1 MVNRVYTGAERVQ
14 RDDAHGPEQIVVPV
28 SNFLSSLPE
37 IFCYSVVVPMAHGPE
52 QMYSGT
58 ERRAVL
64 GAVMGAK
71 MEQAA
76 SRRAI
81 PKGLLNKNEKQK
93 GGKGARER
101 HFGGRR
107 RDNWCP
113 KGSQEGHFGHEEKRG
128 VRVAVWCPVD
138 CRCEEEDAEIAQ
150 QPLAHTDTN
159 AHMHTYAYMC
169 RLAPTCANM
178 HM

>member
-71 MEQAA
+71 ME
-76 SRRAI
+76 
-81 PKGLLNKNEKQK
+81 KGVQTGHSKRPQK
-93 GGKGARER
+93 GEKGARER
-101 HFGGRR
+101 NFGGRR
-107 RDNWCP
+107 RDNGCP